1 MPELNQIDFI
11 DITNRSNSKV
21 KPKKISSKNVRQVN
35 KSSNEMAIV
44 ELEISDYDS
53 NKLPSN
59 NSNSPNK
66 RGISTK
72 QPNNENESSSAVK
85 RKHQRSGS
93 QVPNTVNN
101 INETLQDID
110 FNIEEKINNES
121 FFHDGMDD
129 LKNNY
134 GSNKSRTGKDNDL
147 GKGYMNYKLPSDIL
161 RTSTVNYPSINMLG
175 MNESQI
181 VNFNNQ
187 INNNDYFSNNNNQ
200 NNINNNNNF
209 NNYNKSSNN
218 KDRKSVV

>member
-93 QVPNTVNN
+93 QVPNTV
-101 INETLQDID
+101 
-110 FNIEEKINNES
+110 
-121 FFHDGMDD
+121 H
-129 LKNNY
+129 
-134 GSNKSRTGKDNDL
+134 
-147 GKGYMNYKLPSDIL
+147 
-161 RTSTVNYPSINMLG
+161 
-175 MNESQI
+175 
-181 VNFNNQ
+181 
-187 INNNDYFSNNNNQ
+187 
-200 NNINNNNNF
+200 
-209 NNYNKSSNN
+209 
-218 KDRKSVV
+218 